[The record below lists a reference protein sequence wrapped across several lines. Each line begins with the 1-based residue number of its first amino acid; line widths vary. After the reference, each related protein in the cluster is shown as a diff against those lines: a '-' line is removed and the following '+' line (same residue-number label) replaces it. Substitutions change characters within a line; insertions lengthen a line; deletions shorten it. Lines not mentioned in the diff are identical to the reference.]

1 MNTTTPKCRYA
12 KFLSQFEFGAEDVD
26 RASGNDFVRARWH
39 GNVGYVD
46 LGSKAGIIARIE
58 LSDRGYQ
65 GKFDKFDVQVIHR
78 VNGKLDAITFHF
90 QDYFKKE
97 DRADDRVKDQP
108 DQAFYAWSGSSNKSS
123 IDWYIAR
130 PKSVHAIVR
139 AINEYL
145 SMWQTTNL

>member
-1 MNTTTPKCRYA
+1 MNTTSPKCRYA
-12 KFLSQFEFGAEDVD
+12 KFLSQFDFAVENHD
-26 RASGNDFVRARWH
+26 SSKNDGMVHVRWH

-46 LGSKAGIIARIE
+46 LGYNALIVARIE

-65 GKFDKFDVQVIHR
+65 GTFDKFDVQVIHR
-78 VNGKLDAITFHF
+78 VNGKLDAITFSF
-90 QDYFKKE
+90 GDYLTKE

-130 PKSVHAIVR
+130 PKSVAAVTQ
-139 AINEYL
+139 AVNEYL
-145 SMWQTTNL
+145 RMWQTPGR